1 MNLDELNEEDIVSSS
16 EAVSISEMYH
26 ENTKLHRET
35 GFLLAPKSDFSR
47 AELRQMAKGYK
58 KYPYAKIINLPG
70 KESWPKGKNDFDQ
83 VIRERRS
90 VRTFG
95 KTTVS
100 LPELS
105 KILFQTFGITGE
117 IPIPGGGAQYL
128 RTAPSGG
135 ALYPAEIYLAIRNV
149 EGLEK
154 GLYHY
159 QVSNH
164 TLEVLKLFDPT
175 EELAEAL
182 CGQEY
187 CDQASV
193 VFLISG
199 FLARTKYKYGERGYR
214 YVLLDIGHLGQN
226 LYLSCAALDFGI
238 MTTCGFFDDLVNK
251 LLKIDG
257 ISETIMYAAFVG
269 KQQ

>member
-1 MNLDELNEEDIVSSS
+1 MNSNDQNLDQDIFSTDIF
-16 EAVSISEMYH
+16 SISELFH
-26 ENTKLHRET
+26 ENTKLHLDT
-35 GFLLAPKSDFSR
+35 GFLLAPKSDFTRS
-47 AELRQMAKGYK
+47 ELRNMAKGYK
-58 KYPYAKIINLPG
+58 KYPYAKIISLPG
-70 KESWPKGKNDFDQ
+70 KETWPNGINDFDQ
-83 VIRERRS
+83 VIKERRS

-95 KTTVS
+95 EKPVS

-105 KILFQTFGITGE
+105 KILFQTFGISGE

-128 RTAPSGG
+128 RTSPSGG

-159 QVSNH
+159 QVSSH
-164 TLEVLKLFDPT
+164 SLEVLELLDPT
-175 EELAEAL
+175 EKLNEAL

-187 CDQASV
+187 CEQASI

-199 FLARTKYKYGERGYR
+199 FIARTKYKYGERGYR

-226 LYLSCAALDFGI
+226 LYLSCAALNFGI

-251 LLKIDG
+251 FLKIDG
-257 ISETIMYAAFVG
+257 TSEAMMYAAFVG
-269 KQQ
+269 KQ